1 MMSME
6 ISDQFENFIC
16 GVWVEK
22 RTVAIIRDLQN
33 IPKRHSALENVLM
46 FLQQHLVLIA
56 HEWYLKERFTSIT
69 TPTCVKFSCLI
80 YAKIVEAY
88 ILEYRNCALFMS
100 FPQTMETVLD

>member
-1 MMSME
+1 ME

-56 HEWYLKERFTSIT
+56 HE
-69 TPTCVKFSCLI
+69 
-80 YAKIVEAY
+80 
-88 ILEYRNCALFMS
+88 
-100 FPQTMETVLD
+100 